1 MSQFFDTAEAMR
13 ALEERVKEIPEIQ
26 RTLMENDERL
36 KRPDRAAHQQQIA
49 GGRVLLKVA
58 ERLPKELDGLGI
70 FRPITAEELNSR
82 RVPCADHIG
91 VGRISTGMGC
101 PHLETDPDFLGL
113 MLAFST
119 PDGRRVDFIAIND
132 PTAPNDTVE
141 DFMALLKATADA
153 AGTKVPFGDHGTLG
167 LGNLA
172 ASQARLLVSLAV
184 HAGLRAPA
192 IAAHV
197 FGQTARTV
205 RSSTAYQPY
214 WTGIVRAKNVLGK
227 FTLKPTTD
235 VNKLRE
241 ISPGGIHFSMD
252 WKKRQSN
259 SSLDFALD
267 WIPFLSETETP
278 LEKLTKE
285 WKEQHKVNVGTV
297 TFPMTDPES
306 TDAKLMTLLACEM
319 GANPGNWIQDD
330 PSERASELPATE
342 FTAARFFAYRNSPK
356 EREAL
361 PEESYKCFFKQ
372 GEISAELAEELV
384 RRYNQKRAA
393 GHAVPEVA
401 ESLSDDTTP

>member
-1 MSQFFDTAEAMR
+1 MSQFFNTAEAVR
-13 ALEERVKEIPEIQ
+13 ALEERVNEIPEIQ
-26 RTLMENDERL
+26 RTLIENDERL

-58 ERLPKELDGLGI
+58 ERLPGELDGLGI
-70 FRPITAEELNSR
+70 FQPGTVEELNGR
-82 RVPCADHIG
+82 RVPDADRIG

-119 PDGRRVDFIAIND
+119 PDGRRVDFIGIND
-132 PTAPNDTVE
+132 PTAPTDTVE
-141 DFMALLKATADA
+141 EFMALLKATADA
-153 AGTKVPFGDHGTLG
+153 AGTKIPFGDHEPLG

-172 ASQARLLVSLAV
+172 ASQARLLASLGV

-205 RSSTAYQPY
+205 RSSSAYQPY
-214 WTGIVRAKNVLGK
+214 WTGIVRARNVLGK

-241 ISPGGIHFSMD
+241 ISPGGMYLSTD
-252 WKKRQSN
+252 WKQRQSIG
-259 SSLDFALD
+259 SLDFQLD
-267 WIPFLSETETP
+267 WIPFLSENETP

-285 WKEQHKVNVGTV
+285 WKEQHKVNVATV

-306 TDAKLMTLLACEM
+306 MEAKLMALLASEM

-330 PSERASELPATE
+330 PSVRASELPATE
-342 FTAARFFAYRNSPK
+342 FTAARFFAYRNSQK

-361 PEESYKCFFKQ
+361 PEESYKGFFEQ
-372 GEISAELAEELV
+372 GKISAELAEELV
-384 RRYNQKRAA
+384 RRYSQKQAV
-393 GHAVPEVA
+393 GHAVPEVG
-401 ESLSDDTTP
+401 EVTVG

>member
-1 MSQFFDTAEAMR
+1 MSQFFDTAEARR

-26 RTLMENDERL
+26 KTLVENDEQL

-58 ERLPKELDGLGI
+58 ERIPRELDGLGL
-70 FRPITAEELNSR
+70 FQPASRQELDGRGAPS
-82 RVPCADHIG
+82 ADHVGI
-91 VGRISTGMGC
+91 GRISTGMGC

-119 PDGRRVDFIAIND
+119 PDGRRVDFIGIND
-132 PTAPNDTVE
+132 PTAPTDTVE

-153 AGTKVPFGDHGTLG
+153 AGTKVPFGDLGTLG

-172 ASQARLLVSLAV
+172 ASQARLLVSLGI

-192 IAAHV
+192 IATHV

-205 RSSTAYQPY
+205 RSSSAYQPY
-214 WTGIVRAKNVLGK
+214 WSGIVRARNVLGK
-227 FTLKPTTD
+227 FTLVPTTD
-235 VNKLRE
+235 VNKHRE
-241 ISPGGIHFSMD
+241 ISPGEKHFSTD

-259 SSLDFALD
+259 GSLDFQLD
-267 WIPFLSETETP
+267 WIPFLSENETP

-297 TFPMTDPES
+297 TFPMADPES
-306 TDAKLMTLLACEM
+306 MDVKLLALLASEM

-330 PSERASELPATE
+330 PSEPASELPATE
-342 FTAARFFAYRNSPK
+342 FTAARFFAYRNSQK
-356 EREAL
+356 ERDAL
-361 PEESYKCFFKQ
+361 PEESYKCFFEQ
-372 GEISAELAEELV
+372 GEIPPELAKELI
-384 RRYNQKRAA
+384 RRYNQKRSA
-393 GHAVPEVA
+393 GHAVPEVGEVA
-401 ESLSDDTTP
+401 VE

>member
-1 MSQFFDTAEAMR
+1 MNQSFDTAEAVR
-13 ALEERVKEIPEIQ
+13 ALEEQVKEIPEIQ
-26 RTLMENDERL
+26 RILVENDERL

-58 ERLPKELDGLGI
+58 ERLPGELDGLGI
-70 FRPITAEELNSR
+70 FQPLTAEELDSHR
-82 RVPCADHIG
+82 LLGGDHVG

-101 PHLETDPDFLGL
+101 PHLESDPDFLGL

-119 PDGRRVDFIAIND
+119 PDGRRVDFIGIND
-132 PTAPNDTVE
+132 PTAPTDTVE

-153 AGTKVPFGDHGTLG
+153 AGTKVPFGDVGTLE

-172 ASQARLLVSLAV
+172 ASQARLLVSLGL

-205 RSSTAYQPY
+205 RSSSAYQAY
-214 WTGIVRAKNVLGK
+214 WTGIVRARNVLGK

-241 ISPGGIHFSMD
+241 ISPGGMHFSTD

-259 SSLDFALD
+259 NSLDFQLD
-267 WIPFLSETETP
+267 WIPFLSENETP
-278 LEKLTKE
+278 LEKLTKQ

-306 TDAKLMTLLACEM
+306 MDAKLMALLASEM

-342 FTAARFFAYRNSPK
+342 FTAARFFAYRNSQK
-356 EREAL
+356 ERGVL
-361 PEESYKCFFKQ
+361 PEESYKRFFEQ
-372 GEISAELAEELV
+372 GKIPPELAVELV

-393 GHAVPEVA
+393 GHAVPEVGEVA
-401 ESLSDDTTP
+401 VG